1 MVSCLTVDTPTPNT
15 CWSGSAL
22 LFDADSRNVRTYF
35 TTAFTIVNT
44 LLPFVGSFVI
54 KRINQRAILK
64 GAAVN
69 NNGVPLS
76 HLSPWLSLTSTAL
89 NWFRTRRFPGGPF
102 GVVML
107 FSGLIS
113 VLSSFI
119 VSYFVFDY
127 TLAGHCPFGKGVV
140 LSEANAVVWPEK
152 TPLPDYF
159 YPTPLWPGSTI
170 SVSSQMISYFSR
182 PRVGLT
188 PTIGISQI
196 ANNGLDF
203 YARNEDILG
212 GWQCNRDPSL
222 AGKLA
227 FTNNLTRP
235 NQGLLYSQLVDR
247 DLLYTN
253 TILADQGALIQP
265 GYSDGLNAFANL
277 VGLSS
282 SLGSTWDVKA
292 VMISNLSGD
301 SDTTQSSFTDLHC
314 NLVASPQIPSSN
326 TTLDLILSNTNASA
340 VLTNW
345 GPLILG
351 AIMVISQ
358 GNATGYTQV
367 LETHLNAMIM
377 SWGSND
383 NADHTASVSG
393 CVLSRAA
400 TNIGVWLI
408 LAIEIILLLILGV
421 LDLVTLLALRRNKYI
436 RKDQRH
442 A

>member
-1 MVSCLTVDTPTPNT
+1 MVSCLTVDTPTPST
-15 CWSGSAL
+15 YWSGSAL

-69 NNGVPLS
+69 NNGVPLN
-76 HLSPWLSLTSTAL
+76 HLSPWLSLTSTVL

-140 LSEANAVVWPEK
+140 VSQANAVVWPEK

-188 PTIGISQI
+188 LTIGISQI

-203 YARNEDILG
+203 YARDEDILG

-235 NQGLLYSQLVDR
+235 NQGLL
-247 DLLYTN
+247 
-253 TILADQGALIQP
+253 
-265 GYSDGLNAFANL
+265 
-277 VGLSS
+277 
-282 SLGSTWDVKA
+282 
-292 VMISNLSGD
+292 
-301 SDTTQSSFTDLHC
+301 
-314 NLVASPQIPSSN
+314 
-326 TTLDLILSNTNASA
+326 
-340 VLTNW
+340 
-345 GPLILG
+345 
-351 AIMVISQ
+351 
-358 GNATGYTQV
+358 
-367 LETHLNAMIM
+367 
-377 SWGSND
+377 
-383 NADHTASVSG
+383 
-393 CVLSRAA
+393 
-400 TNIGVWLI
+400 
-408 LAIEIILLLILGV
+408 
-421 LDLVTLLALRRNKYI
+421 
-436 RKDQRH
+436 
-442 A
+442 